1 LRRKIS
7 SENKDGQG
15 CPLVFVGHGYGGL
28 VLKQALVELHDQSRL
43 YKELQ
48 SNLCGIVFYGG
59 TNTKLTNKHDSMFK
73 ENKSW
78 PWRFFSLML
87 EIVKDHLSKL
97 SKRFEATLDFK
108 DHSSEL
114 SKRFEVALDFK
125 KVNVCVV
132 NKNKLQVCIFY
143 PYSN

>member
-1 LRRKIS
+1 
-7 SENKDGQG
+7 
-15 CPLVFVGHGYGGL
+15 VGHGYGGL
-28 VLKQALVELHDQSRL
+28 VLKEALVKLHDQWGAHKDLR
-43 YKELQ
+43 
-48 SNLCGIVFYGG
+48 SNLCGIMFYGG

-73 ENKSW
+73 ENKGSL
-78 PWRFFSLML
+78 WRFFSLMF
-87 EIVKDHLSKL
+87 ETVKDHSSEL